1 MALNLDS
8 LGLSATVTAEG
19 ISAPDYQTILETLTS
34 YFQQIYGSDAYLEPD
49 SKDGQMVAL
58 VALAI
63 HDANNTA
70 ISVYNCFSPATGYGA
85 ALTSNVKIN
94 GIARKGATN
103 STVDLLL
110 TGTAGTTITNGSVRD
125 QNNIIWNL
133 PASVSISVDGTVQ
146 ATATSANSGAIAA
159 LAGTITTINT
169 PTRGWT
175 SVTNPTAAT
184 VGSPAET
191 DAELRI
197 RQGQS
202 VALPSIT
209 PFEGVDGAIA
219 NVAGVTRHKLYEND
233 TGAVDAN
240 GLPPHSISAI
250 VDGGDITE
258 IAQTIRGSKGQGTST
273 YGTTSVT
280 VPDTYGN
287 PHVISFSRSTDVPVY
302 GHITLKAFAGYTSQ
316 IGVQIQ
322 QAVADYINGL
332 TIGDSVLLSRI
343 YSPANLGVV
352 SGGSARYYDIQELLI
367 GKSSGSLA
375 AANIDIAY
383 NESASCNPA
392 NIVITVTS

>member
-1 MALNLDS
+1 MALNLDT

-19 ISAPDYQTILETLTS
+19 ISAPDYQTILDTLTS

-58 VALAI
+58 VALAV

-70 ISVYNCFSPATGYGA
+70 IAVYNCFSPATGYGA

-110 TGTAGTTITNGSVRD
+110 TGTAGTTITNGTVKD
-125 QNNIIWNL
+125 TNNVIWRL
-133 PASVSISVDGTVQ
+133 PASVVIGVDGTVTV
-146 ATATSANSGAIAA
+146 TAICSNSGAVVA
-159 LAGTITTINT
+159 LSGTITTINT

-175 SVTNPTAAT
+175 SVTNPAAAT
-184 VGSPAET
+184 VGAPAET

-202 VALPSIT
+202 VAIPSIT

-219 NVAGVTRHKLYEND
+219 NIAGVTRHKLYEND
-233 TGAVDAN
+233 TGKTDGN

-250 VDGGDITE
+250 VDGGDVTE
-258 IAQTIRGSKGQGTST
+258 IARTIRGNKGQGVRTW
-273 YGTTSVT
+273 GKTSVT
-280 VPDTYGN
+280 VPDKYGN
-287 PHVISFSRSTDVPVY
+287 PHIISFSRPTDVPVY
-302 GHITLKAFAGYTSQ
+302 GKITLKVFAGYTSQ

-322 QAVADYINGL
+322 QAVADYINRL
-332 TIGDSVLLSRI
+332 MIGDQVLLSRI

-352 SGGSARYYDIQELLI
+352 SGGNARYYDIQELLI
-367 GKSSGSLA
+367 GKSPEAVA
-375 AANIDIAY
+375 AANINIAY
-383 NESASCNPA
+383 DESASCKPE
-392 NIVITVTS
+392 NIIITVEA

>member
-1 MALNLDS
+1 MALNLDT

-19 ISAPDYQTILETLTS
+19 ISAPDYQTIRDTLTS

-94 GIARKGATN
+94 GIARRGATN

-110 TGTAGTTITNGSVRD
+110 TGTAGTSITNGTVKD
-125 QNNIIWNL
+125 TNNMIWRL
-133 PASVSISVDGTVQ
+133 PASVTIGVGGTVTV
-146 ATATSANSGAIAA
+146 TATCSNSGAVAA

-169 PTRGWT
+169 PTRGWA
-175 SVTNPTAAT
+175 SVINPVAAT
-184 VGSPAET
+184 VGAPAET

-202 VALPSIT
+202 VALPSLT

-233 TGAVDAN
+233 TGATDSN

-250 VDGGDITE
+250 VDGGDVTE
-258 IAQTIRGSKGQGTST
+258 IAQTIRGNKGQGTAT

-280 VPDTYGN
+280 LPDTYGN
-287 PHVISFSRSTDVPVY
+287 PHVISFSRSTDVPIY
-302 GHITLKAFAGYTSQ
+302 GHITLKAFTGYTSQ

-332 TIGDSVLLSRI
+332 TIGDDVLLSRI

-352 SGGSARYYDIQELLI
+352 SGGNARYYDIQELLI
-367 GKSSGSLA
+367 GKSAGSVA
-375 AANIDIAY
+375 AANIIIAY
-383 NESASCNPA
+383 NESASCKPE
-392 NIVITVTS
+392 NIVLTVTS

>member
-1 MALNLDS
+1 MALNLDT

-19 ISAPDYQTILETLTS
+19 ISAPDYQTILDTLTS
-34 YFQQIYGSDAYLEPD
+34 YFQQIYGSDAYLETD

-70 ISVYNCFSPATGYGA
+70 ISVYNCFSPATSYGA

-94 GIARKGATN
+94 GIARRGETN
-103 STVDLLL
+103 STVDLVL
-110 TGTAGTTITNGSVRD
+110 AGTPGTSITNGTVKD
-125 QNNIIWNL
+125 TNNVIWRL
-133 PASVSISVDGTVQ
+133 PASVTIGVGGTVTV
-146 ATATSANSGAIAA
+146 TATCSNSGAVAA

-169 PTRGWT
+169 PTRGWA
-175 SVTNPTAAT
+175 SVTNPAAAT
-184 VGSPAET
+184 VGAPAET

-202 VALPSIT
+202 VALPSLT

-233 TGAVDAN
+233 TGATDSN

-250 VDGGDITE
+250 VDGGDVTE
-258 IAQTIRGSKGQGTST
+258 IAQTIRGNKGQGTAT

-287 PHVISFSRSTDVPVY
+287 PHVISFSRSTDVPIY
-302 GHITLKAFAGYTSQ
+302 GHITLKAFTGYTSQ

-332 TIGDSVLLSRI
+332 TIGDDVLLSRI

-352 SGGSARYYDIQELLI
+352 SGGNARYYDIQELLI
-367 GKSSGSLA
+367 GKSAGSVA
-375 AANIDIAY
+375 AANIIIAY
-383 NESASCNPA
+383 DESASCKPE
-392 NIVITVTS
+392 NIVLTVTS

>member
-1 MALNLDS
+1 MALNLDT

-19 ISAPDYQTILETLTS
+19 ISAPDYQTILDTLTS

-94 GIARKGATN
+94 GIARRGATN

-110 TGTAGTTITNGSVRD
+110 TGTAGTSITNGTVKD
-125 QNNIIWNL
+125 TNNVIWRL
-133 PASVSISVDGTVQ
+133 PASVTIGVGGTVTV
-146 ATATSANSGAIAA
+146 TATCSNSGAVAA

-169 PTRGWT
+169 PTRGWA
-175 SVTNPTAAT
+175 SVTNPAAAT
-184 VGSPAET
+184 VGAPAET

-202 VALPSIT
+202 VALPSLT

-219 NVAGVTRHKLYEND
+219 NVAGVTRHNLYEND
-233 TGAVDAN
+233 TGATDSN

-250 VDGGDITE
+250 VDGGDVTE
-258 IAQTIRGSKGQGTST
+258 IAQTIRGNKGQGTAT

-287 PHVISFSRSTDVPVY
+287 PHVISFSRSTDVPIF
-302 GHITLKAFAGYTSQ
+302 GHITLKAFTGYTSQ

-332 TIGDSVLLSRI
+332 TIGDDVLLSRI

-352 SGGSARYYDIQELLI
+352 SGGNARYYDIQDLLI
-367 GKSSGSLA
+367 GKSAGSVA
-375 AANIDIAY
+375 AANIIIAY
-383 NESASCNPA
+383 NESASCKPE
-392 NIVITVTS
+392 NIVLTVTS

>member
-1 MALNLDS
+1 MALNLDT

-19 ISAPDYQTILETLTS
+19 ISAPDYQTILDTLTS

-110 TGTAGTTITNGSVRD
+110 TGTAGTTITNGTVKD
-125 QNNIIWNL
+125 TNNVIWRL
-133 PASVSISVDGTVQ
+133 PASVVIGVDGTVTV
-146 ATATSANSGAIAA
+146 TAICSNSGAVAA

-175 SVTNPTAAT
+175 SVTNPAAAA
-184 VGSPAET
+184 VGAPAET

-202 VALPSIT
+202 VAIPSMT

-219 NVAGVTRHKLYEND
+219 NIAGVTRHKLYEND
-233 TGAVDAN
+233 TGKTDGN

-250 VDGGDITE
+250 VDGGDVTE
-258 IAQTIRGSKGQGTST
+258 IARTIRGNKGQGVRTW
-273 YGTTSVT
+273 GKTSVT
-280 VPDTYGN
+280 VPDKYGN
-287 PHVISFSRSTDVPVY
+287 PHIISFSRPTDVPVY
-302 GHITLKAFAGYTSQ
+302 GKITLKVFAGYTSQ

-322 QAVADYINGL
+322 QAVADYINRL
-332 TIGDSVLLSRI
+332 MIGDQVLLSRI

-352 SGGSARYYDIQELLI
+352 SGGNARYYDIQDLLI
-367 GKSSGSLA
+367 GKSPEAVA
-375 AANIDIAY
+375 AANINIAY
-383 NESASCNPA
+383 DESASCKPE
-392 NIVITVTS
+392 NIIITVAA

>member
-1 MALNLDS
+1 MALNLDT

-19 ISAPDYQTILETLTS
+19 ISAPDYQTILDTLTS

-58 VALAI
+58 VALAV

-70 ISVYNCFSPATGYGA
+70 IAVYNCFSPATGYGA

-103 STVDLLL
+103 SAVDLLL
-110 TGTAGTTITNGSVRD
+110 TGTAGTTITNGTVKD
-125 QNNIIWNL
+125 TNNVIWRL
-133 PASVSISVDGTVQ
+133 PASVVIGIDGTVTV
-146 ATATSANSGAIAA
+146 TAICSNSGAVAA

-175 SVTNPTAAT
+175 SVTNPAAAT
-184 VGSPAET
+184 VGVPAET

-233 TGAVDAN
+233 TGATDIN

-250 VDGGDITE
+250 VDGGDVTE
-258 IAQTIRGSKGQGTST
+258 IAQTIRGNKGQGVRTW
-273 YGTTSVT
+273 GKTSVT
-280 VPDTYGN
+280 VPDKYGN
-287 PHVISFSRSTDVPVY
+287 PHIISFSRPTDVPVY
-302 GHITLKAFAGYTSQ
+302 GKITLKVFAGYTSQ

-322 QAVADYINGL
+322 QAVADYINRL
-332 TIGDSVLLSRI
+332 MIGDPVLLSRI

-352 SGGSARYYDIQELLI
+352 SGGNARYYDIQELLI
-367 GKSSGSLA
+367 GKSPETVA
-375 AANIDIAY
+375 AANINIAY
-383 NESASCNPA
+383 DESASCKPE
-392 NIVITVTS
+392 NIIITVAA

>member
-1 MALNLDS
+1 MALNLDT

-19 ISAPDYQTILETLTS
+19 ISAPDYQTILDTLTS

-94 GIARKGATN
+94 GIARRGATN
-103 STVDLLL
+103 STVDLVL
-110 TGTAGTTITNGSVRD
+110 TGTAGTSITNGTVKD
-125 QNNIIWNL
+125 TNNVIWRL
-133 PASVSISVDGTVQ
+133 PALVTIGVGGTVTV
-146 ATATSANSGAIAA
+146 TATCSNSGAVAA

-169 PTRGWT
+169 PTRGWA
-175 SVTNPTAAT
+175 SVTNPAAAT
-184 VGSPAET
+184 VGAPAET

-202 VALPSIT
+202 VALPSLT

-233 TGAVDAN
+233 TGATDSN

-250 VDGGDITE
+250 VDGGDVTE
-258 IAQTIRGSKGQGTST
+258 IAQTIRGNKGQGTAT

-287 PHVISFSRSTDVPVY
+287 PHVISFSRSTDVPIF
-302 GHITLKAFAGYTSQ
+302 GHITLKAFTGYTSQ

-332 TIGDSVLLSRI
+332 TIGDDLLLSRI

-352 SGGSARYYDIQELLI
+352 SGGNARYYDIQDLLI
-367 GKSSGSLA
+367 GKSAGSVA
-375 AANIDIAY
+375 AANIIIAY
-383 NESASCNPA
+383 NESASCKPE
-392 NIVITVTS
+392 NIVLTVTS

>member
-1 MALNLDS
+1 MALNLDT

-19 ISAPDYQTILETLTS
+19 ISAPDYQTILDTLTS

-110 TGTAGTTITNGSVRD
+110 TGTAGTTITNGTVKD
-125 QNNIIWNL
+125 TNNVIWRL
-133 PASVSISVDGTVQ
+133 PASVVIGVDGTVTV
-146 ATATSANSGAIAA
+146 TAICSNSGAVAA

-175 SVTNPTAAT
+175 SVTNPTAAA
-184 VGSPAET
+184 VGAPAET

-202 VALPSIT
+202 VAIPSMT

-219 NVAGVTRHKLYEND
+219 NIAGVTRHKLYEND
-233 TGAVDAN
+233 TGKTDGN

-250 VDGGDITE
+250 VDGGDVTE
-258 IAQTIRGSKGQGTST
+258 IARTIRGNKGQGVRTW
-273 YGTTSVT
+273 GKTSVT
-280 VPDTYGN
+280 VPDKYGN
-287 PHVISFSRSTDVPVY
+287 PHIISFSRPTDVPVY
-302 GHITLKAFAGYTSQ
+302 GKITLTVFAGYTSQ

-322 QAVADYINGL
+322 QAVADYINRL
-332 TIGDSVLLSRI
+332 MIGDQVLLSRI

-352 SGGSARYYDIQELLI
+352 SGGNARYYDIQELLI
-367 GKSSGSLA
+367 GKSPEAVA
-375 AANIDIAY
+375 AANINIAY
-383 NESASCNPA
+383 DESASCKPE
-392 NIVITVTS
+392 NIIITVEA

>member
-1 MALNLDS
+1 MALNLDT

-19 ISAPDYQTILETLTS
+19 ISAPDYQTILDTLTS

-70 ISVYNCFSPATGYGA
+70 ITVYNCFSPATGYGA

-94 GIARKGATN
+94 GIARRGATN
-103 STVDLLL
+103 STVDLVL
-110 TGTAGTTITNGSVRD
+110 TGTAGTSITNGTVKD
-125 QNNIIWNL
+125 TNNVIWRL
-133 PASVSISVDGTVQ
+133 PALVTIGVGGTVTV
-146 ATATSANSGAIAA
+146 TATCSNSGAVAA

-169 PTRGWT
+169 PTRGWA
-175 SVTNPTAAT
+175 SVNNPAAVT
-184 VGSPAET
+184 VGAPAET

-202 VALPSIT
+202 VALPSLT

-233 TGAVDAN
+233 TGATDSN

-250 VDGGDITE
+250 VDGGDVTE
-258 IAQTIRGSKGQGTST
+258 IAQTIRGNKGQGTAT

-287 PHVISFSRSTDVPVY
+287 PHVISFSRSTDVPIY
-302 GHITLKAFAGYTSQ
+302 GHITLKAFTGYTSQ

-332 TIGDSVLLSRI
+332 TIGDDVLLSRI

-352 SGGSARYYDIQELLI
+352 SGGNARYYDIQELLI
-367 GKSSGSLA
+367 GKSAGSVA
-375 AANIDIAY
+375 AANIIIAY
-383 NESASCNPA
+383 NESASCKPE
-392 NIVITVTS
+392 NIVLTVTS

>member
-1 MALNLDS
+1 MALNLDT

-19 ISAPDYQTILETLTS
+19 ISAPDYQTILDTLTS
-34 YFQQIYGSDAYLEPD
+34 YFQQIYGSDAYLDPD

-94 GIARKGATN
+94 GIARRGATN

-110 TGTAGTTITNGSVRD
+110 TGTAGTSITNGTVKD
-125 QNNIIWNL
+125 TNNVIWRL
-133 PASVSISVDGTVQ
+133 PASVTIGVGGTVTV
-146 ATATSANSGAIAA
+146 TATCSNNGAVAA

-169 PTRGWT
+169 PTRGWV
-175 SVTNPTAAT
+175 SVTNPAAAT
-184 VGSPAET
+184 VGAPAET

-202 VALPSIT
+202 VALPSLT

-233 TGAVDAN
+233 TGATDSN

-250 VDGGDITE
+250 VDGGDVTE
-258 IAQTIRGSKGQGTST
+258 IAQTIRGNKGQGTAT

-287 PHVISFSRSTDVPVY
+287 PHVISFSRSTDVPIY
-302 GHITLKAFAGYTSQ
+302 GHITLKAFTGYTSQ

-332 TIGDSVLLSRI
+332 TIGDDVLLSRI

-352 SGGSARYYDIQELLI
+352 SGNAKYYDITELLI
-367 GKSSGSLA
+367 GKSAGSVA
-375 AANIDIAY
+375 AANITIAY
-383 NESASCNPA
+383 DESASCSTSN
-392 NIVITVTS
+392 VLITVAS

>member
-1 MALNLDS
+1 MALNLDT

-19 ISAPDYQTILETLTS
+19 ISAPDYQTILDTLTS

-58 VALAI
+58 VALAV

-70 ISVYNCFSPATGYGA
+70 IAVYNCFSPATGYGA

-110 TGTAGTTITNGSVRD
+110 TGTAGTTITNGTMKD
-125 QNNIIWNL
+125 TNNVIWRL
-133 PASVSISVDGTVQ
+133 PASVVIGVDGAVTV
-146 ATATSANSGAIAA
+146 TAICSNSGAVAA

-175 SVTNPTAAT
+175 SVTNPAAAT
-184 VGSPAET
+184 VGAPAET

-202 VALPSIT
+202 VAIPSIT

-219 NVAGVTRHKLYEND
+219 NIAGVTRHKLYEND
-233 TGAVDAN
+233 TGKTDGN

-250 VDGGDITE
+250 VDGGDVTE
-258 IAQTIRGSKGQGTST
+258 IARTIRGNKGQGVRTW
-273 YGTTSVT
+273 GKTSVT
-280 VPDTYGN
+280 VPDRYGN
-287 PHVISFSRSTDVPVY
+287 PHIISFSRPTDVPVY
-302 GHITLKAFAGYTSQ
+302 GKITLKVFAGYTSQ

-322 QAVADYINGL
+322 QAVADYINSL
-332 TIGDSVLLSRI
+332 MIGDPVLLSRI

-352 SGGSARYYDIQELLI
+352 SGGNARYYDIQELLI
-367 GKSSGSLA
+367 GKSPETVA
-375 AANIDIAY
+375 AANINIAY
-383 NESASCNPA
+383 DESASCKPE
-392 NIVITVTS
+392 NIIITVAA

>member
-1 MALNLDS
+1 MALNLDT

-19 ISAPDYQTILETLTS
+19 ISAPDYQTIRDTLTS

-94 GIARKGATN
+94 GIARRGATN

-110 TGTAGTTITNGSVRD
+110 TGTAGTSITNGTVKD
-125 QNNIIWNL
+125 TNNMIWRL
-133 PASVSISVDGTVQ
+133 PASVTIGVGSSVTV
-146 ATATSANSGAIAA
+146 TATCSNSGAVAA

-169 PTRGWT
+169 PTRGWA
-175 SVTNPTAAT
+175 SVINPAAAT
-184 VGSPAET
+184 VGAPAET

-202 VALPSIT
+202 VALPSLT

-233 TGAVDAN
+233 TGATDSN

-250 VDGGDITE
+250 VDGGDVTE
-258 IAQTIRGSKGQGTST
+258 IAQTIRGNKGQGTAT

-280 VPDTYGN
+280 LPDTYGN
-287 PHVISFSRSTDVPVY
+287 PHVISFSRSTDVPIY
-302 GHITLKAFAGYTSQ
+302 GHITLKAFTGYTSQ

-332 TIGDSVLLSRI
+332 TIGDDVLLSRI

-352 SGGSARYYDIQELLI
+352 SGGNARYYDIQELLI
-367 GKSSGSLA
+367 GKSAGSVA
-375 AANIDIAY
+375 AANIIIAY
-383 NESASCNPA
+383 NESASCKPE
-392 NIVITVTS
+392 NIVLTVTS

>member
-1 MALNLDS
+1 MS
-8 LGLSATVTAEG
+8 LSPPTICNSAEG
-19 ISAPDYQTILETLTS
+19 ISAPDYQTILDTLTS

-94 GIARKGATN
+94 GIARRGATN

-110 TGTAGTTITNGSVRD
+110 TGTAGTSITNGTVKD
-125 QNNIIWNL
+125 TNNVIWRL
-133 PASVSISVDGTVQ
+133 PALVTIGVGGTVTV
-146 ATATSANSGAIAA
+146 TATCSNSGAVAA

-169 PTRGWT
+169 PTRGWA
-175 SVTNPTAAT
+175 SVTNPAAAT
-184 VGSPAET
+184 VGAPAET

-202 VALPSIT
+202 VALPSLT

-233 TGAVDAN
+233 TGATDSN

-250 VDGGDITE
+250 VDGGDVTE
-258 IAQTIRGSKGQGTST
+258 IAQTIRGNKGQGTAT
-273 YGTTSVT
+273 YGITSVT

-287 PHVISFSRSTDVPVY
+287 PHVISFSRSTDVPIY
-302 GHITLKAFAGYTSQ
+302 GHITLKAFTGYTSQ

-332 TIGDSVLLSRI
+332 TIGDDVLLSRI

-352 SGGSARYYDIQELLI
+352 SGGNARYYDIQELLI
-367 GKSSGSLA
+367 GKSAGSVA
-375 AANIDIAY
+375 AANIIIAY
-383 NESASCNPA
+383 NESASCKPE
-392 NIVITVTS
+392 NIVLTVTS